1 MRMRLAVAVIV
12 PAVLAGAAGIVAE
25 ASFGVSVPGPF
36 GVAQPQVRVLAG
48 LLPLLATG
56 AALSLWRPAERD
68 PRLLLAMAI
77 AMAHPAELDV
87 LREIGGVGRLPSK
100 VTRA

>member
-12 PAVLAGAAGIVAE
+12 AAVLAGAAGIVAE
-25 ASFGVSVPGPF
+25 ASFRVPV
-36 GVAQPQVRVLAG
+36 GVAQPQVWALVRLF
-48 LLPLLATG
+48 PLVATG
-56 AALSLWRPAERD
+56 AALSLWRPAERN
-68 PRLLLAMAI
+68 PQLLLATAI

>member
-12 PAVLAGAAGIVAE
+12 AAVLAGAAGIVAE
-25 ASFGVSVPGPF
+25 ASLRVPV
-36 GVAQPQVRVLAG
+36 GVARPRVWVLAG
-48 LLPLLATG
+48 LVPLLVTG
-56 AALSLWRPAERD
+56 AALSLWRPAERN
-68 PRLLLAMAI
+68 PQLLLAMAT
-77 AMAHPAELDV
+77 ARAQPAELDV